1 MATKRKTA
9 KLSEIE
15 RAYIITLLAS
25 GLSTREVSKKAA
37 EKGIQISYQSV
48 AKYLQKV
55 EPKIAAIV
63 ANKDDSPLKRGIA
76 LKEVRVQKLA
86 EIENIY
92 FEEIRR
98 RLEQGCCVDSYEIRE
113 WRALLKDVREEV
125 EGRGPA
131 QTVNVVGQVNNFSVL
146 LDRVYKDH
154 DGDVIDI

>member
-1 MATKRKTA
+1 MVTKRKTA

-48 AKYLQKV
+48 AKYLAKV
-55 EPKIAAIV
+55 KPKIASLV
-63 ANKDDSPLKRGIA
+63 EDKDESPLKRGIA

-125 EGRGPA
+125 EGRALTPEI
-131 QTVNVVGQVNNFSVL
+131 NVVSQVNNFSIL
-146 LDRVYKDH
+146 LDRVYKDN
-154 DGDVIDI
+154 DGKVIDI